1 MSSSQ
6 WYVYILRCHDGSL
19 YTGVS
24 TDVSRRLAEHNHG
37 SRGARYTRSRRPV
50 SLLYHES
57 AGSRSEAQQREYAI
71 RRLSREAKLALAQRG
86 ET

>member
-57 AGSRSEAQQREYAI
+57 VGSRSEAQQREYAI

>member
-24 TDVSRRLAEHNHG
+24 TDVSRRLVEHNHG

-57 AGSRSEAQQREYAI
+57 VGSRSEAQQREYAI
-71 RRLSREAKLALAQRG
+71 RRLNREGKLALAQRG